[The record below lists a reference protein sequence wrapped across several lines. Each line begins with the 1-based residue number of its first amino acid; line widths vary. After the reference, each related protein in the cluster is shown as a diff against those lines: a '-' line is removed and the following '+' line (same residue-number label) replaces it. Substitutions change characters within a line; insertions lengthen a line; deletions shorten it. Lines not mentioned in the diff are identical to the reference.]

1 MTAPFGLTAIETGE
15 GPRVVLV
22 HGSLGDYRQWAPIG
36 DRLRTRY
43 RVVAL
48 SRRYHW
54 PNEAPSTDAPYTYEN
69 HRDDLLG
76 YLRATDH
83 PVDLAG
89 HSWGAGIVLLAALR
103 EPALVRRLILI
114 EPPFGSLLPQDTA
127 GLEDELADRM
137 SMVASLQRLALAG
150 RNDEASRLLIDW
162 TQGGPGGFAALPRD
176 AQDALL
182 QNAATVGPT
191 FSAAPPHVD
200 CDALRA
206 LRTPTLVLNGERT
219 RPFYRV
225 VGERATACIP
235 GARRTRI
242 PGAAHMTI
250 VERPQET
257 AALMMEFLDSIST

>member
-1 MTAPFGLTAIETGE
+1 MTAPFGLTALETGQ
-15 GPRVVLV
+15 GPRIVLV
-22 HGSLGDYRQWAPIG
+22 HGALGDYRQWTPIAA
-36 DRLRTRY
+36 RLGGRF
-43 RVVAL
+43 RVAAL

-54 PNEAPSTDAPYTYEN
+54 PNGAPAPDAPYTYDG
-69 HRDDLLG
+69 HCDDLRA

-127 GLEDELADRM
+127 GLENELADRT
-137 SMVASLQRLALAG
+137 SMVEALKRLALAG
-150 RNDEASRLLIDW
+150 RDDEASRLLIDW
-162 TQGGPGGFAALPRD
+162 TQGAPGGFAALPRQV
-176 AQDALL
+176 QDALL

-191 FSAAPPHVD
+191 FSAPPPHVD
-200 CDALRA
+200 CDALLT

-225 VGERATACIP
+225 VGERAAACIP
-235 GARRTRI
+235 GARRARI

-250 VERPQET
+250 VERPDET
-257 AALMMEFLDSIST
+257 AALMMEFLEEQA

>member
-22 HGSLGDYRQWAPIG
+22 HGALGDYRQWMPIAG
-36 DRLRTRY
+36 RLGARY
-43 RVVAL
+43 GVAAV
-48 SRRYHW
+48 SRRHHW
-54 PNEAPSTDAPYTYEN
+54 PNGSPPPDAPYTYEG
-69 HRDDLLG
+69 HCDDLLA

-137 SMVASLQRLALAG
+137 STVASLQRLALAG

-162 TQGGPGGFAALPRD
+162 TQGGPGGFAALPGD
-176 AQDALL
+176 VQDALL

-191 FSAAPPHVD
+191 FSAPPPHVD

-225 VGERATACIP
+225 VGEQAAACIP
-235 GARRTRI
+235 GARRARI
-242 PGAAHMTI
+242 PGCAHMTI
-250 VERPQET
+250 VERPEET
-257 AALMMEFLDSIST
+257 AALMMEFLNSTST

>member
-36 DRLRTRY
+36 DRLRARC

-54 PNEAPSTDAPYTYEN
+54 PNEAPSADAPYTYES

-103 EPALVRRLILI
+103 EPALVRSLILI
-114 EPPFGSLLPQDTA
+114 EPPFGSLLPPDTPD
-127 GLEDELADRM
+127 LEFEMTDRM
-137 SMVASLQRLALAG
+137 SMVSSLQRLVVA
-150 RNDEASRLLIDW
+150 RRDDEASRLLIDW

-176 AQDALL
+176 VQDALL

-191 FSAAPPHVD
+191 FSAPPPHVD
-200 CDALRA
+200 CEALRA
-206 LRTPTLVLNGERT
+206 MGTPTLVLNGGRT
-219 RPFYRV
+219 RAFYRV
-225 VGERATACIP
+225 VGERAAACIP
-235 GARRTRI
+235 GARRARI

-250 VERPQET
+250 VERPDET
-257 AALMMEFLDSIST
+257 VALMMEFLDSIST